1 MPREIALPL
10 LLVPP
15 PNSLS
20 PMDDVSGGLRVASE
34 ILRYALFVGAVV
46 VGVVAAVDW
55 AVRTRRLNPFGGIA
69 RFFRRTVDPL
79 MVPIERRVVR
89 AGGRP
94 SSAPLWALGTVVI
107 GGLLLIALLDFI
119 TRQIVLVSAAAS
131 LGSSALLLVI
141 VRWTFSLLRLALIVR
156 VISSWVR
163 LSPYSRWIRWSYRM
177 TEWMLAPLRRVI
189 PLLGGI
195 DVTPIVAYLL
205 LGLLEGFVLPG
216 LTF

>member
-1 MPREIALPL
+1 
-10 LLVPP
+10 
-15 PNSLS
+15 
-20 PMDDVSGGLRVASE
+20 MDDVSGGLRVASE
-34 ILRYALFVGAVV
+34 ILRPALFVVAVV
-46 VGVVAAVDW
+46 FGVVAVVDW

-69 RFFRRTVDPL
+69 RFFRRSVDPL

-94 SSAPLWALGTVVI
+94 SSAPLWALVAVVV
-107 GGLLLIALLDFI
+107 GGLLLLAILDFVI
-119 TRQIVLVSAAAS
+119 GQMALAGSAFAMGPRAVLIVV
-131 LGSSALLLVI
+131 
-141 VRWTFSLLRLALIVR
+141 VRWAFAFLRFALIVR

-163 LSPYSRWIRWSYRM
+163 VSPYSRWIWWSYRT

-205 LGLLEGFVLPG
+205 LGVLEAIVLRA
-216 LTF
+216 LAF